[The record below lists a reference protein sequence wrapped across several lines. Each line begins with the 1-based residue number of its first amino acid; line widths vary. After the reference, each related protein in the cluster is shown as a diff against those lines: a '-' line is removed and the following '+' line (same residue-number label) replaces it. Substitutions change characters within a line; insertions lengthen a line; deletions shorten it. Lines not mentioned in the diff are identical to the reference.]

1 MNKIAIQDYYITY
14 ITENIVELFRAVL
27 TFIIVELQF

>member
-1 MNKIAIQDYYITY
+1 MNTIAIQDYYITY
-14 ITENIVELFRAVL
+14 ITENTVELFRAVL